1 MLRIVAICSTAAA
14 VLAIAVGSFNPTLAQ
29 EDAVTV
35 GSGPDRLCD
44 PVLDFKRDAVLS
56 PTDRRNI
63 LRHKGTFECPEP
75 VPVAAV
81 PAPVVA
87 PAAPPLPAR
96 GVVFFDFDRA
106 ELNPEAQSV
115 MDDIIAD
122 IKDRELNGIIIGG
135 HTDTAGPADYN
146 MGLSER
152 RAQTIAEELIRAG
165 IPARIVTTEAFG
177 QTDLAVET
185 ADGVPLAAN
194 RRAVID
200 FQR

>member
-14 VLAIAVGSFNPTLAQ
+14 VLAFAVGSFNPTLAQ

-35 GSGPDRLCD
+35 GAGPDRLCN
-44 PVLDFKRDAVLS
+44 PVLDYKRDAVLNPS
-56 PTDRRNI
+56 DRRNI
-63 LRHKGTFECPEP
+63 LRQKGTFECPEP
-75 VPVAAV
+75 VVAVA
-81 PAPVVA
+81 APVVA

-96 GVVFFDFDRA
+96 GVVFFDFDKA
-106 ELNPEAQSV
+106 NLNPEAQAV

-135 HTDTAGPADYN
+135 HTDTAGPANYN
-146 MGLSER
+146 MQLSER
-152 RAQTIAEELIRAG
+152 RAQTIAEELIKAG

-185 ADGVPLAAN
+185 PDGVPLAAN